1 MQQFEQFINGR
12 FVKSTSTDVIEI
24 LNPCTEEVLS
34 LMPIGSVKDAN
45 LAL

>member
-1 MQQFEQFINGR
+1 MKQFNQFINGK

-34 LMPIGSVKDAN
+34 LMPIGSVMMLN
-45 LAL
+45 